1 MINASSNLFVRNRWK
16 VPSWSDIELPSLGFN
31 NYEGMQAQRILNFLS
46 GIKQNNNREW
56 FAANKSEYQAVK
68 SDFEDGISK
77 AIARIAE
84 FDPSVKHLTTKDT
97 TYRFYRDTRFSSDKS
112 PYKTHLGAYIAAHG
126 KKALH
131 GGYYIHLE
139 PGHCLV
145 SCGNYW
151 LPTNILTSCRNEIVA
166 NIDQWRSIVED
177 NRFIKFFGRPG
188 ENTWDDAKGFGLENL
203 KTAPSGFPRDY
214 EFIQYL
220 RMKDY
225 CCWHGVSDSFFEGD
239 GWLDGIVDILKV
251 GKPMMDFINSVIDD
265 YE

>member
-1 MINASSNLFVRNRWK
+1 
-16 VPSWSDIELPSLGFN
+16 
-31 NYEGMQAQRILNFLS
+31 MQAKRILSFLD
-46 GIKQNNNREW
+46 GIKKQNSREW
-56 FAANKSEYQAVK
+56 FTEHKEEYNAVRA
-68 SDFEDGISK
+68 DFEEGISA
-77 AIARIAE
+77 AILRISE
-84 FDPSVKHLTTKDT
+84 FDSSVKQLTVKDT
-97 TYRFYRDTRFSSDKS
+97 TYRFYRDTRFSTDKS

-126 KKALH
+126 KKAFH

-151 LPTNILTSCRNEIVA
+151 LPTNILTSCRNEIMA
-166 NIDQWRSIVED
+166 NIDQWRKIVESKT
-177 NRFIKFFGRPG
+177 FVETFGHPG
-188 ENTWDDAKGFGLENL
+188 ENNWDSPKGFGLESL

-214 EFIQYL
+214 EFIQYI

-225 CCWHGVSDSFFEGD
+225 CCWKAVPDSFFEGD
-239 GWLDGIVDILKV
+239 KWLDDMSEILKI